1 MVRVTIEDKVFEY
14 DDKDATKL
22 ALVKTTDTLVQ
33 IAQEMVERDISIIE
47 TKRTRDRLQEIE
59 EETKIHYAT
68 NDELG
73 LRYIFV
79 ECLDG
84 EDYDDV
90 YRKIGDFY
98 RAALLKKEMD
108 EDPEPSIIEKLSELS
123 LDYITEKMM
132 TSALCGVDDKTVL
145 IDDLRPLEL
154 NDELAERVDE
164 AIPLESLD
172 RVDEDIKQNF
182 FGDKYKDRK
191 KYLTFYKERE
201 KQTEYD
207 RFVRVLD
214 NFVSDKMTSLTKK
227 LVTELDGC
235 WSFQAIVKD
244 KKFPKWKWF
253 RPNVSI
259 EAKRI
264 FDLWCGEFLE
274 HRDMPISYMWS
285 FLKSRLIINGWT
297 NRGLGRKEWDWHEET
312 TRVINNEGYNRDTF
326 DKEYP
331 CPRFEYSKDW
341 LNAERVEINYLQAIE
356 EMLMKKWN
364 EQSEKTAP
372 IIDLNKWSE
381 LCNLL
386 HKLQNG
392 KKIIVRNHFAQIMGS
407 VRGEFSIPREVK
419 SIYCEPPFD
428 DINSSIT
435 IHYKNYKEEVVN
447 VVNFSKYEYND
458 KKNIVTVWL
467 TENIYDEEYKA
478 FDVLFVSEDEQPIDD
493 ADKVEKF
500 KEVID
505 NEIEEINKTS
515 IEKR

>member
-1 MVRVTIEDKVFEY
+1 MVK
-14 DDKDATKL
+14 
-22 ALVKTTDTLVQ
+22 
-33 IAQEMVERDISIIE
+33 RDISIIE
-47 TKRTRDRLQEIE
+47 TKRVRDRLQEIE
-59 EETKIHYAT
+59 KETKLHSAT
-68 NDELG
+68 YDDLG
-73 LRYIFV
+73 LKYVFV

-90 YRKIGDFY
+90 YRQIGDFY
-98 RAALLKKEMD
+98 RAALLRKEMD

-123 LDYITEKMM
+123 LDYIAEKSL

-154 NDELAERVDE
+154 NDELAERTDE

-182 FGDKYKDRK
+182 FGDKNGRRHWD
-191 KYLTFYKERE
+191 FYEERE

-214 NFVSDKMTSLTKK
+214 NFVSDKMTSLTKR
-227 LVTELDGC
+227 LVTEPNG

-244 KKFPKWKWF
+244 RKFPKWKWF
-253 RPNVSI
+253 RPDVHVES
-259 EAKRI
+259 KRI

-297 NRGLGRKEWDWHEET
+297 NRGLGRKEWDWSEET
-312 TRVINNEGYNRDTF
+312 TKVINNEGHNRDTF

-331 CPRFEYSKDW
+331 APRFEYSKDW

-356 EMLMKKWN
+356 EMLMNKWN
-364 EQSEKTAP
+364 KQSEKTAP
-372 IIDLNKWSE
+372 IIDLSKWSE

-386 HKLQNG
+386 HKLQKG
-392 KKIIVRNHFAQIMGS
+392 KKIIVRNYIDPKVFIVKGA
-407 VRGEFSIPREVK
+407 FSISREVK
-419 SIYCEPPFD
+419 SIYCCPPFD
-428 DINSSIT
+428 DIDSSIT
-435 IHYKNYKEEVVN
+435 IHYKNDKEDVVN
-447 VVNFSKYEYND
+447 VVNFSKYEHD
-458 KKNIVTVWL
+458 EKKNIVTVWL
-467 TENIYDEEYKA
+467 TENILDEEYKA
-478 FDVLFVSEDEQPIDD
+478 FDVLFISEDEQLIDEV
-493 ADKVEKF
+493 DKVEKF
-500 KEVID
+500 KEAID
-505 NEIEEINKTS
+505 SEIEEINSS

>member
-14 DDKDATKL
+14 DDKDANTL
-22 ALVKTTDTLVQ
+22 ALVKTSDTLVE
-33 IAQEMVERDISIIE
+33 IAEEMVKRDISIIE

-59 EETKIHYAT
+59 KETKLHYAT

-73 LRYIFV
+73 LKYVFV

-90 YRKIGDFY
+90 YRQIGDFY
-98 RAALLKKEMD
+98 RAALLRKEME
-108 EDPEPSIIEKLSELS
+108 EDPEPSIIEKLSEVS

-132 TSALCGVDDKTVL
+132 TSALCGVDDNTVL

-154 NDELAERVDE
+154 NDELAERIDE

-182 FGDKYKDRK
+182 FGDKNGRRHWD
-191 KYLTFYKERE
+191 FYEERE

-207 RFVRVLD
+207 RFVKVLD

-227 LVTELDGC
+227 LVTELDG
-235 WSFQAIVKD
+235 WGFRAIVKD

-297 NRGLGRKEWDWHEET
+297 NRGLGRKEWDWFGEST
-312 TRVINNEGYNRDTF
+312 KAINSKDFDRATF

-356 EMLMKKWN
+356 EMLMNKWN
-364 EQSEKTAP
+364 KQSEKSAP
-372 IIDLNKWSE
+372 IIDLNKWIE

-392 KKIIVRNHFAQIMGS
+392 KKIIVRNHFTQNVSA
-407 VRGEFSIPREVK
+407 VRGAFSISYEVK
-419 SIYCEPPFD
+419 SIYCCPPFD

-435 IHYKNYKEEVVN
+435 IHYKNDKEDVVN
-447 VVNFSKYEYND
+447 VVNFSKYEYDD

-467 TENIYDEEYKA
+467 TENINDEEYKA
-478 FDVLFVSEDEQPIDD
+478 FDVLFVSKDEQPIDD
-493 ADKVEKF
+493 VDKVEKF
-500 KEVID
+500 KEAID
-505 NEIEEINKTS
+505 NEIEEINSST
-515 IEKR
+515 EKI

>member
-14 DDKDATKL
+14 DRNDKNTL
-22 ALVKTTDTLVQ
+22 ALVE
-33 IAQEMVERDISIIE
+33 IAEEMVERDISIIE
-47 TKRTRDRLQEIE
+47 TKRVRDRLQEIE
-59 EETKIHYAT
+59 EETKLHYAT

-73 LRYIFV
+73 LKYVFV

-90 YRKIGDFY
+90 YRQIGDFY

-132 TSALCGVDDKTVL
+132 TSALCGVDDETVL
-145 IDDLRPLEL
+145 IDDLRPLEW
-154 NDELAERVDE
+154 NDELAEDVDE

-182 FGDKYKDRK
+182 FGDKDTKRCLK
-191 KYLTFYKERE
+191 FYEERE
-201 KQTEYD
+201 KQNEYD

-227 LVTELDGC
+227 LVTEIDS
-235 WSFQAIVKD
+235 WSFRAIVKD
-244 KKFPKWKWF
+244 RKFPKWKWF
-253 RPNVSI
+253 RPNVRI
-259 EAKRI
+259 ESKRI

-297 NRGLGRKEWDWHEET
+297 NRGYGRKQWDWYEEST
-312 TRVINNEGYNRDTF
+312 KVLNSPDFDRETF

-331 CPRFEYSKDW
+331 FPRFEYSKDW

-356 EMLMKKWN
+356 EMLMNKWN
-364 EQSEKTAP
+364 KQSEKTVP
-372 IIDLNKWSE
+372 IIDLNKWIE

-392 KKIIVRNHFAQIMGS
+392 KKIIVRNYFDPKVFIVKGA
-407 VRGEFSIPREVK
+407 FSSLCEVK
-419 SIYCEPPFD
+419 SIYCCPPFD
-428 DINSSIT
+428 DIDSSIT
-435 IHYKNYKEEVVN
+435 IHYKNDKEDVVN
-447 VVNFSKYEYND
+447 VVNFSKYDYDE

-467 TENIYDEEYKA
+467 TENILDEEYKA
-478 FDVLFVSEDEQPIDD
+478 FDVLFISEDEQPIDD
-493 ADKVEKF
+493 VDKVEKF
-500 KEVID
+500 KEAID
-505 NEIEEINKTS
+505 NQIEEINKSS

>member
-1 MVRVTIEDKVFEY
+1 MVK
-14 DDKDATKL
+14 
-22 ALVKTTDTLVQ
+22 
-33 IAQEMVERDISIIE
+33 RDISIIE
-47 TKRTRDRLQEIE
+47 TKRARDREREIE
-59 EETKIHYAT
+59 KETKLHSAT
-68 NDELG
+68 YDDLG
-73 LRYIFV
+73 LKYVFV

-90 YRKIGDFY
+90 YRQIGDFY
-98 RAALLKKEMD
+98 RAALLSKEM
-108 EDPEPSIIEKLSELS
+108 EEEPEPSIIEKLSELS
-123 LDYITEKMM
+123 LDYITEKSL
-132 TSALCGVDDKTVL
+132 TAALCGLDDKTVL

-154 NDELAERVDE
+154 NDEMAERIDE

-182 FGDKYKDRK
+182 FGDKNGRRHWD
-191 KYLTFYKERE
+191 FYEERE

-207 RFVRVLD
+207 RFVKVLD

-227 LVTELDGC
+227 LVTEHGG
-235 WSFQAIVKD
+235 WSFRAIVKD

-253 RPNVSI
+253 RPNVHVES
-259 EAKRI
+259 KRI

-297 NRGLGRKEWDWHEET
+297 NRGLGRKEWDWSEAST
-312 TRVINNEGYNRDTF
+312 KALNSPDFDRDTF
-326 DKEYP
+326 EKEYP
-331 CPRFEYSKDW
+331 IPRFEYSKDW

-356 EMLMKKWN
+356 EMLMTKWN
-364 EQSEKTAP
+364 KQSEKTAP

-386 HKLQNG
+386 HKLQKD
-392 KKIIVRNHFAQIMGS
+392 KKIIVRNYFDPKVFIVKGA
-407 VRGEFSIPREVK
+407 FSSLCEVK
-419 SIYCEPPFD
+419 SIYCCPPFD

-435 IHYKNYKEEVVN
+435 IHYKNDKEDVVN
-447 VVNFSKYEYND
+447 VVNFSKYEYDD
-458 KKNIVTVWL
+458 KKNIVSVWL
-467 TENIYDEEYKA
+467 TENILDEEYKA
-478 FDVLFVSEDEQPIDD
+478 FDVLFVSKDEQPIDD

-500 KEVID
+500 KEAID
-505 NEIEEINKTS
+505 NEIEEINSS

>member
-1 MVRVTIEDKVFEY
+1 MVKVMIEEKVFEY
-14 DDKDATKL
+14 DRYGKNTL
-22 ALVKTTDTLVQ
+22 TLVE
-33 IAQEMVERDISIIE
+33 IADEMVKRDISIIE
-47 TKRTRDRLQEIE
+47 TKRARDRELEIE
-59 EETKIHYAT
+59 KETKIHYAT
-68 NDELG
+68 YDDLG
-73 LRYIFV
+73 LKYVFV

-90 YRKIGDFY
+90 YRQIGDFY

-108 EDPEPSIIEKLSELS
+108 EDPEPSIIENLSELS

-132 TSALCGVDDKTVL
+132 TSALCGLDDKTVL

-182 FGDKYKDRK
+182 FGDKDKDRK
-191 KYLTFYKERE
+191 NYLKFYKEHE

-214 NFVSDKMTSLTKK
+214 NFVGDKMTSLTKK
-227 LVTELDGC
+227 LVTEHGG

-244 KKFPKWKWF
+244 RKFPKWKWF
-253 RPNVSI
+253 RPDVHV

-274 HRDMPISYMWS
+274 HRDMPISFMWS

-297 NRGLGRKEWDWHEET
+297 NRGLGRNEWDWYDEIEKVT
-312 TRVINNEGYNRDTF
+312 NIQDFDRDTF
-326 DKEYP
+326 DKEHP
-331 CPRFEYSKDW
+331 FPRFEYSKDW

-364 EQSEKTAP
+364 KQSEKTAP
-372 IIDLNKWSE
+372 IIDLNKWIE

-386 HKLQNG
+386 HELQNG
-392 KKIIVRNHFAQIMGS
+392 KKIVVRNHFAQCVGAE
-407 VRGEFSIPREVK
+407 RGAFSISWEVK
-419 SIYCEPPFD
+419 SINCCPPFD

-435 IHYKNYKEEVVN
+435 IHYKNDKEEVVN
-447 VVNFSKYEYND
+447 VVNFSRYEYDD

-467 TENIYDEEYKA
+467 TENICDEEYKA
-478 FDVLFVSEDEQPIDD
+478 FDVLFFSKDEQPIDE

-500 KEVID
+500 KEAID
-505 NEIEEINKTS
+505 NQIEEINRTS
-515 IEKR
+515 IEKI

>member
-1 MVRVTIEDKVFEY
+1 MYNSCMVKVTIEEKVFEY
-14 DDKDATKL
+14 DRYGKNTL
-22 ALVKTTDTLVQ
+22 TLVE
-33 IAQEMVERDISIIE
+33 IADEMVKRDISIIE
-47 TKRTRDRLQEIE
+47 TKRARDREREIE
-59 EETKIHYAT
+59 KETKLHYAT
-68 NDELG
+68 NDDLG
-73 LRYIFV
+73 LKNVFV

-90 YRKIGDFY
+90 YRQIGDFY

-108 EDPEPSIIEKLSELS
+108 EDPEPSIIENLSELS

-132 TSALCGVDDKTVL
+132 TSALCGLDDKTVL

-182 FGDKYKDRK
+182 FGDKDRK
-191 KYLTFYKERE
+191 NYLKFYKEHE

-214 NFVSDKMTSLTKK
+214 NFVGDKMTSLTKK
-227 LVTELDGC
+227 LVTEIDA

-244 KKFPKWKWF
+244 RKFPKWKWF
-253 RPNVSI
+253 RPNVHVES
-259 EAKRI
+259 KRI

-297 NRGLGRKEWDWHEET
+297 NRGLGRKEWDWHEESIKA
-312 TRVINNEGYNRDTF
+312 INSPDFDRDTF

-356 EMLMKKWN
+356 EMLMNKWN
-364 EQSEKTAP
+364 KQSEKTAP
-372 IIDLNKWSE
+372 IIDLNKWIE

-386 HKLQNG
+386 HELQNG
-392 KKIIVRNHFAQIMGS
+392 KKIVVRNHFAQNVGAE
-407 VRGEFSIPREVK
+407 RGAFSISWEVK
-419 SIYCEPPFD
+419 SIYCSPPFD

-435 IHYKNYKEEVVN
+435 IHYKSDKEEVVN
-447 VVNFSKYEYND
+447 VVNFSKYEYDD

-467 TENIYDEEYKA
+467 TENILDEEYKA
-478 FDVLFVSEDEQPIDD
+478 FDVLFFSKDEQPIDD
-493 ADKVEKF
+493 VDKVEKF

-505 NEIEEINKTS
+505 NQIEEINRTS
-515 IEKR
+515 IENR

>member
-1 MVRVTIEDKVFEY
+1 MYNSCMVRVTIEDKIFEY
-14 DDKDATKL
+14 DRYGKNTL
-22 ALVKTTDTLVQ
+22 TLVE
-33 IAQEMVERDISIIE
+33 IAEEMVKRDISIIE
-47 TKRTRDRLQEIE
+47 TKRVRDRLQEIE
-59 EETKIHYAT
+59 KETKLHSAT
-68 NDELG
+68 YDDLG
-73 LRYIFV
+73 LKYVFV

-90 YRKIGDFY
+90 YRQIGDFY
-98 RAALLKKEMD
+98 RAALLRKEME
-108 EDPEPSIIEKLSELS
+108 EDPEPSIIEKLSEVS

-132 TSALCGVDDKTVL
+132 TSALCGVDDNTVL

-154 NDELAERVDE
+154 NDELAERIDE

-182 FGDKYKDRK
+182 FGDKNGRRHWD
-191 KYLTFYKERE
+191 FYEERE

-227 LVTELDGC
+227 LVTELEG
-235 WSFQAIVKD
+235 WSFRAIVKD
-244 KKFPKWKWF
+244 RKFPKWKWF
-253 RPNVSI
+253 RPNVRI

-312 TRVINNEGYNRDTF
+312 TKAINSKGYDRDTF

-356 EMLMKKWN
+356 EMLMNKWN
-364 EQSEKTAP
+364 KQSEKTAP
-372 IIDLNKWSE
+372 IIDLNKWIE

-386 HKLQNG
+386 HELQND
-392 KKIIVRNHFAQIMGS
+392 KKIIVRNHFAQNVFA
-407 VRGEFSIPREVK
+407 VRGAFSISYEVK
-419 SIYCEPPFD
+419 SIYCRPPYD

-435 IHYKNYKEEVVN
+435 IHYKNDKEEVVN
-447 VVNFSKYEYND
+447 VVDFSKYEYDD

-467 TENIYDEEYKA
+467 TENINDEEYKA
-478 FDVLFVSEDEQPIDD
+478 FDVLFVSKDEQPIDD
-493 ADKVEKF
+493 VDKVEKF
-500 KEVID
+500 KEAID
-505 NEIEEINKTS
+505 NEIEEINSST
-515 IEKR
+515 EKI

>member
-14 DDKDATKL
+14 DDRDANKL
-22 ALVKTTDTLVQ
+22 ALVKTSDTLVQ
-33 IAQEMVERDISIIE
+33 IAEEMVKRDISIIE
-47 TKRTRDRLQEIE
+47 TKRARDGVHESE
-59 EETKIHYAT
+59 EETKIHRMT
-68 NDELG
+68 HEELG
-73 LRYIFV
+73 LKYVFV

-90 YRKIGDFY
+90 ERQIGDFY

-132 TSALCGVDDKTVL
+132 TSALCGVDDNTVL

-182 FGDKYKDRK
+182 FGDKNGRRHWD
-191 KYLTFYKERE
+191 FYEERE

-227 LVTELDGC
+227 LVTEIDS
-235 WSFQAIVKD
+235 WSFRAIVKD

-253 RPNVSI
+253 RPNVHV

-312 TRVINNEGYNRDTF
+312 EKVINNEGYNRDTF

-331 CPRFEYSKDW
+331 IPRFEYSKDW

-356 EMLMKKWN
+356 EMLMTKWN
-364 EQSEKTAP
+364 KQSEKTAP

-386 HKLQNG
+386 HKLQDG
-392 KKIIVRNHFAQIMGS
+392 KKIIVRNYFDPKVFIVKGA
-407 VRGEFSIPREVK
+407 FSISREVK
-419 SIYCEPPFD
+419 SIYCCPPFD

-435 IHYKNYKEEVVN
+435 IHYKNDKEDVVN
-447 VVNFSKYEYND
+447 VVNFSKYEYD
-458 KKNIVTVWL
+458 EKKNIVTVWL
-467 TENIYDEEYKA
+467 TENILDEEYKA
-478 FDVLFVSEDEQPIDD
+478 FDVLFVSKDEQPIDD
-493 ADKVEKF
+493 EDKVEKF
-500 KEVID
+500 KEAID
-505 NEIEEINKTS
+505 NEIEEINSS

>member
-1 MVRVTIEDKVFEY
+1 MVRVTIEEKVFEY
-14 DDKDATKL
+14 DDKDANTL
-22 ALVKTTDTLVQ
+22 ALVKTSDTLGE
-33 IAQEMVERDISIIE
+33 IAEEMVKRDISIIE
-47 TKRTRDRLQEIE
+47 TKRVRDRLQEIE
-59 EETKIHYAT
+59 KETKLHSAT
-68 NDELG
+68 YDDLG
-73 LRYIFV
+73 LKYVFV

-90 YRKIGDFY
+90 CRKIRDFY
-98 RAALLKKEMD
+98 RAALLRNEME

-132 TSALCGVDDKTVL
+132 TSALCGVDDNTVL

-164 AIPLESLD
+164 SIPLESLD

-182 FGDKYKDRK
+182 FGDKDGRRHWDIYEE
-191 KYLTFYKERE
+191 TE

-207 RFVRVLD
+207 RFVKVLD
-214 NFVSDKMTSLTKK
+214 NFVSEKMTSLTKK
-227 LVTELDGC
+227 LVTELDV
-235 WSFQAIVKD
+235 WSFRAIVKD

-253 RPNVSI
+253 RPNVRVES
-259 EAKRI
+259 KRI

-331 CPRFEYSKDW
+331 VPRFEYSKDW

-364 EQSEKTAP
+364 KQSEKTAP

-386 HKLQNG
+386 HKLQKG
-392 KKIIVRNHFAQIMGS
+392 KKIIVRNHFAQNLGA
-407 VRGEFSIPREVK
+407 VRGAFSIPREVK

-435 IHYKNYKEEVVN
+435 IHHNNDTEDVVN
-447 VVNFSKYEYND
+447 VVDFSKYEYDD
-458 KKNIVTVWL
+458 KRNIVTVWL
-467 TENIYDEEYKA
+467 TENIFDEEYKA
-478 FDVLFVSEDEQPIDD
+478 FDVLFFSKDEQPIDD
-493 ADKVEKF
+493 EEKVEKF
-500 KEVID
+500 KEAID
-505 NEIEEINKTS
+505 NEIQEISSST
-515 IEKR
+515 EKI

>member
-1 MVRVTIEDKVFEY
+1 
-14 DDKDATKL
+14 
-22 ALVKTTDTLVQ
+22 
-33 IAQEMVERDISIIE
+33 MVERDISIIE
-47 TKRTRDRLQEIE
+47 TKRARDGVHETE
-59 EETKIHYAT
+59 EETKIHRVT
-68 NDELG
+68 HDELG
-73 LRYIFV
+73 LKYVFV

-90 YRKIGDFY
+90 CRQIGDFY
-98 RAALLKKEMD
+98 RAALLRKEMD
-108 EDPEPSIIEKLSELS
+108 EDPEPSMIEKLSELS

-132 TSALCGVDDKTVL
+132 TSALCGLDDKTVL

-182 FGDKYKDRK
+182 FGDKDGRRHWDIYEE
-191 KYLTFYKERE
+191 TE

-207 RFVRVLD
+207 RFVKVLD
-214 NFVSDKMTSLTKK
+214 NFVSEKMTSLTQK
-227 LVTELDGC
+227 LVTEIDA
-235 WSFQAIVKD
+235 WSFRTIVKD

-253 RPNVSI
+253 RPDVRI

-326 DKEYP
+326 DEKYP
-331 CPRFEYSKDW
+331 VPRFEYSKDW

-356 EMLMKKWN
+356 EMLMTKWN
-364 EQSEKTAP
+364 KQSEKTAP

-386 HKLQNG
+386 HKLQDG
-392 KKIIVRNHFAQIMGS
+392 KKIIVRKHIDPKVFI
-407 VRGEFSIPREVK
+407 VRGIFSSLCDVK

-428 DINSSIT
+428 NINSSIT
-435 IHYKNYKEEVVN
+435 IHYKNDKEDVVN
-447 VVNFSKYEYND
+447 VVNFSKYEYDD

-467 TENIYDEEYKA
+467 TENILDEEYKA
-478 FDVLFVSEDEQPIDD
+478 FDVLFFSKDEQPIDD
-493 ADKVEKF
+493 EDKVEKF

-505 NEIEEINKTS
+505 NKIEEINKTS

>member
-1 MVRVTIEDKVFEY
+1 MVK
-14 DDKDATKL
+14 
-22 ALVKTTDTLVQ
+22 
-33 IAQEMVERDISIIE
+33 RDISIIE
-47 TKRTRDRLQEIE
+47 TKRVRDRLQEIE
-59 EETKIHYAT
+59 EETKLHYAT

-73 LRYIFV
+73 LKYVFV

-90 YRKIGDFY
+90 YRQIGDFY
-98 RAALLKKEMD
+98 RAALLRKEME

-123 LDYITEKMM
+123 IDYITEKMM

-182 FGDKYKDRK
+182 FGDKNGRRHWD
-191 KYLTFYKERE
+191 FYEERE

-207 RFVRVLD
+207 RFVKVLD

-227 LVTELDGC
+227 LVTEIDS
-235 WSFQAIVKD
+235 WSFRAIVKD

-253 RPNVSI
+253 RPDVHVES
-259 EAKRI
+259 KRI

-297 NRGLGRKEWDWHEET
+297 NRGLGRKEWDWDEET
-312 TRVINNEGYNRDTF
+312 TKAINDKGYDRDTF

-331 CPRFEYSKDW
+331 IPRFEYSKDW
-341 LNAERVEINYLQAIE
+341 LRAERVEINYLQAIE
-356 EMLMKKWN
+356 EMLMNKWN
-364 EQSEKTAP
+364 KQSEKTAP

-386 HKLQNG
+386 HKLQKD
-392 KKIIVRNHFAQIMGS
+392 KKIIVRNYFDPKVFIVKGA
-407 VRGEFSIPREVK
+407 FSSLCDVK

-435 IHYKNYKEEVVN
+435 IHYKNDKEDVVN
-447 VVNFSKYEYND
+447 VVNFSKYEYD
-458 KKNIVTVWL
+458 EKKNIVSVWL
-467 TENIYDEEYKA
+467 TENINDEEYKA
-478 FDVLFVSEDEQPIDD
+478 FDVLFVSKDEQPIDD

-505 NEIEEINKTS
+505 NEIEEINSS

>member
-1 MVRVTIEDKVFEY
+1 M
-14 DDKDATKL
+14 
-22 ALVKTTDTLVQ
+22 
-33 IAQEMVERDISIIE
+33 
-47 TKRTRDRLQEIE
+47 
-59 EETKIHYAT
+59 
-68 NDELG
+68 
-73 LRYIFV
+73 
-79 ECLDG
+79 
-84 EDYDDV
+84 
-90 YRKIGDFY
+90 
-98 RAALLKKEMD
+98 
-108 EDPEPSIIEKLSELS
+108 
-123 LDYITEKMM
+123 
-132 TSALCGVDDKTVL
+132 
-145 IDDLRPLEL
+145 
-154 NDELAERVDE
+154 
-164 AIPLESLD
+164 
-172 RVDEDIKQNF
+172 
-182 FGDKYKDRK
+182 
-191 KYLTFYKERE
+191 TFYKEHE

-235 WSFQAIVKD
+235 LSFQAIVKD

-297 NRGLGRKEWDWHEET
+297 NRGLGRKEWDWDEET
-312 TRVINNEGYNRDTF
+312 TKAINDKGYDRDTF

-331 CPRFEYSKDW
+331 IPRFEYSKDW
-341 LNAERVEINYLQAIE
+341 LRAERVEINYLQAIE

-364 EQSEKTAP
+364 KQSEKTAP

-386 HKLQNG
+386 HKLQKG
-392 KKIIVRNHFAQIMGS
+392 KKIIVRNHFAQNLGT
-407 VRGEFSIPREVK
+407 VRGAFSIPREVK

-435 IHYKNYKEEVVN
+435 IHHNNDTEDVVN
-447 VVNFSKYEYND
+447 VVDFSKYEYDD
-458 KKNIVTVWL
+458 KRNIVTVWL
-467 TENIYDEEYKA
+467 TENIFDEEYKA
-478 FDVLFVSEDEQPIDD
+478 FDVLFFSKDEQPIDD
-493 ADKVEKF
+493 EDKVEKF
-500 KEVID
+500 KEAID
-505 NEIEEINKTS
+505 NEIQEINKTS

>member
-1 MVRVTIEDKVFEY
+1 MVK
-14 DDKDATKL
+14 
-22 ALVKTTDTLVQ
+22 
-33 IAQEMVERDISIIE
+33 RDISIIE
-47 TKRTRDRLQEIE
+47 TKRVRDRLQEIE
-59 EETKIHYAT
+59 EETKLHYAT

-73 LRYIFV
+73 LKYVFV

-98 RAALLKKEMD
+98 RAALLRKEME
-108 EDPEPSIIEKLSELS
+108 EDPEPSIIEKISELS

-132 TSALCGVDDKTVL
+132 TSALCGADDNTVL

-154 NDELAERVDE
+154 NDELAERTDE

-182 FGDKYKDRK
+182 FGYKDVRRHCE
-191 KYLTFYKERE
+191 FYEERE

-207 RFVRVLD
+207 RFVKVLD

-227 LVTELDGC
+227 LVTEPNG
-235 WSFQAIVKD
+235 WSFQTIVKD

-253 RPNVSI
+253 RPDVHVES
-259 EAKRI
+259 KRI

-274 HRDMPISYMWS
+274 HRDIPISYMWS

-297 NRGLGRKEWDWHEET
+297 NRGLGRKEWDWSEEST
-312 TRVINNEGYNRDTF
+312 KALNSPDFDRDTF
-326 DKEYP
+326 EKEYP
-331 CPRFEYSKDW
+331 IPRFEYSKDW
-341 LNAERVEINYLQAIE
+341 LRAERVEINYLQAIE
-356 EMLMKKWN
+356 EMLMNKWN
-364 EQSEKTAP
+364 KQSEKTAP

-392 KKIIVRNHFAQIMGS
+392 KKIIVRNYFDPKVFIVKGA
-407 VRGEFSIPREVK
+407 FSSLCEVK
-419 SIYCEPPFD
+419 SIYCCPPFD

-435 IHYKNYKEEVVN
+435 IHYKNDKEDVVN
-447 VVNFSKYEYND
+447 VVNFSKYEYD
-458 KKNIVTVWL
+458 EKKNIVSVWL
-467 TENIYDEEYKA
+467 TENILDEEYKA
-478 FDVLFVSEDEQPIDD
+478 FDVLFVSKDEQPIDD

-500 KEVID
+500 KEAID
-505 NEIEEINKTS
+505 NEIEEINSS
-515 IEKR
+515 IEKI

>member
-14 DDKDATKL
+14 DDKDANKS
-22 ALVKTTDTLVQ
+22 ALVKTSDTLVQ
-33 IAQEMVERDISIIE
+33 IAEEMVKRDISIIE
-47 TKRTRDRLQEIE
+47 TKRVRDRLQEIE

-73 LRYIFV
+73 LKYIFV

-90 YRKIGDFY
+90 YRQIGDFY

-108 EDPEPSIIEKLSELS
+108 EDPEPSLIENLSELS

-132 TSALCGVDDKTVL
+132 TSALCGVDDNTVL

-182 FGDKYKDRK
+182 FGDKNGRRHWD
-191 KYLTFYKERE
+191 FYEERE

-214 NFVSDKMTSLTKK
+214 NFVSDKMTSLTKR
-227 LVTELDGC
+227 LVTEPNG

-253 RPNVSI
+253 RPDVHVES
-259 EAKRI
+259 KRI

-312 TRVINNEGYNRDTF
+312 TKAINTKGYDRDTF

-331 CPRFEYSKDW
+331 IPRFEYSKDW
-341 LNAERVEINYLQAIE
+341 LRAERVEINYLQAIE
-356 EMLMKKWN
+356 EMLMNKWN
-364 EQSEKTAP
+364 KQSEKSAP
-372 IIDLNKWSE
+372 IIDLSKWSE

-392 KKIIVRNHFAQIMGS
+392 KKIIVRNHFAQNVS
-407 VRGEFSIPREVK
+407 AVRGAFSISYEVK
-419 SIYCEPPFD
+419 SIYCCPPFD

-435 IHYKNYKEEVVN
+435 IHYKNDKEDVVN
-447 VVNFSKYEYND
+447 VVNFSKYEYDD

-467 TENIYDEEYKA
+467 TENINDEEYKA
-478 FDVLFVSEDEQPIDD
+478 FDVLFVSKDEQPIDD
-493 ADKVEKF
+493 VDKVEKF
-500 KEVID
+500 KEAID
-505 NEIEEINKTS
+505 NEIEEINSST
-515 IEKR
+515 EKI

>member
-1 MVRVTIEDKVFEY
+1 MVRVTIEEKVFEY
-14 DDKDATKL
+14 DDKDANTL
-22 ALVKTTDTLVQ
+22 ALVKTSDTLVQ
-33 IAQEMVERDISIIE
+33 IAEEMVKRDISIIE
-47 TKRTRDRLQEIE
+47 TKRTRDREQEIE
-59 EETKIHYAT
+59 KETKLHSAT
-68 NDELG
+68 YDDLG
-73 LRYIFV
+73 LKYIFV

-90 YRKIGDFY
+90 CRQIRDFY
-98 RAALLKKEMD
+98 RAALLKKEME

-132 TSALCGVDDKTVL
+132 TSALCGLDDKTVL

-154 NDELAERVDE
+154 NDELAERADE

-172 RVDEDIKQNF
+172 RVDDDIKQNF
-182 FGDKYKDRK
+182 FGDKNGRRHWD
-191 KYLTFYKERE
+191 FYEERE

-227 LVTELDGC
+227 PVTEHGG

-253 RPNVSI
+253 RPDVHVES
-259 EAKRI
+259 KRI

-297 NRGLGRKEWDWHEET
+297 NRGLGRKEWDWSEET
-312 TRVINNEGYNRDTF
+312 TKVINNEGYNRDTF

-356 EMLMKKWN
+356 EMLMNKWN
-364 EQSEKTAP
+364 KQSEKTAP

-392 KKIIVRNHFAQIMGS
+392 KKIIVRNYFDPKVFIVKGA
-407 VRGEFSIPREVK
+407 FSSLCEVK
-419 SIYCEPPFD
+419 SIYCCPPFD
-428 DINSSIT
+428 DIDSSIT
-435 IHYKNYKEEVVN
+435 IHYKNDKEDVVN
-447 VVNFSKYEYND
+447 VVNFSKYDYDE

-467 TENIYDEEYKA
+467 TENILDEEYKA
-478 FDVLFVSEDEQPIDD
+478 FDVLFISEDEQPIDE

-500 KEVID
+500 KEAID
-505 NEIEEINKTS
+505 NEIEEINSS

>member
-1 MVRVTIEDKVFEY
+1 MVKVTIEEKVFEY
-14 DDKDATKL
+14 DRNDKN
-22 ALVKTTDTLVQ
+22 TLVLVE
-33 IAQEMVERDISIIE
+33 IAEEMVKRDISIIE
-47 TKRTRDRLQEIE
+47 TKRVRDRELEIE
-59 EETKIHYAT
+59 KETKLHSAT
-68 NDELG
+68 YDELG
-73 LRYIFV
+73 LKSIFV

-90 YRKIGDFY
+90 YRQIRDFY
-98 RAALLKKEMD
+98 RAALLRKEMD
-108 EDPEPSIIEKLSELS
+108 EDPEPSMIENLSELS

-132 TSALCGVDDKTVL
+132 TAALCGLDDKTVL

-154 NDELAERVDE
+154 NDEMAERIDE

-182 FGDKYKDRK
+182 FGDKNGRRHWD
-191 KYLTFYKERE
+191 FYEERE

-207 RFVRVLD
+207 RFVSVLKS
-214 NFVSDKMTSLTKK
+214 FVSNKMTNAYKK
-227 LVTELDGC
+227 SSKDIH
-235 WSFQAIVKD
+235 WSFKCH
-244 KKFPKWKWF
+244 KPNLPKWQWC

-274 HRDMPISYMWS
+274 YRTMPISYMWS

-297 NRGLGRKEWDWHEET
+297 NRGLGRKKWDWHEET
-312 TRVINNEGYNRDTF
+312 EKAINSKGYDRDTF

-331 CPRFEYSKDW
+331 IPRFEYSKDW

-364 EQSEKTAP
+364 KQSEKTAP
-372 IIDLNKWSE
+372 IIDLNKWIE

-386 HKLQNG
+386 HELQNG
-392 KKIIVRNHFAQIMGS
+392 KKIVVRNHFAQNVGAE
-407 VRGEFSIPREVK
+407 RGAFSISWEVK
-419 SIYCEPPFD
+419 SIYCSPPFD

-435 IHYKNYKEEVVN
+435 IHYKNDKEEVVN
-447 VVNFSKYEYND
+447 VVNFSRYEYDD
-458 KKNIVTVWL
+458 KRNIVTVWL
-467 TENIYDEEYKA
+467 TENINDEEYKA
-478 FDVLFVSEDEQPIDD
+478 FDVLFISEDEQPIDE

-505 NEIEEINKTS
+505 NQIEEINRTS
-515 IEKR
+515 IENR

>member
-14 DDKDATKL
+14 DDKDANKL
-22 ALVKTTDTLVQ
+22 ALVKTSDTLVQ
-33 IAQEMVERDISIIE
+33 IAEEMVKRDISIIE
-47 TKRTRDRLQEIE
+47 TKRARDREQEIE
-59 EETKIHYAT
+59 KETKIHSLTY
-68 NDELG
+68 DELG
-73 LRYIFV
+73 LKYVFV

-90 YRKIGDFY
+90 YRQIGDFY
-98 RAALLKKEMD
+98 RAALLRKEME
-108 EDPEPSIIEKLSELS
+108 EDPEPSIIEKLSEVS

-132 TSALCGVDDKTVL
+132 TSALCGVDDNTVL

-154 NDELAERVDE
+154 NDELAERIDE

-182 FGDKYKDRK
+182 FGDKNGRRHWD
-191 KYLTFYKERE
+191 FYEERE

-207 RFVRVLD
+207 RFVKVLD

-227 LVTELDGC
+227 LVTEIDS
-235 WSFQAIVKD
+235 WSFRAIVKD

-253 RPNVSI
+253 RPDVHVES
-259 EAKRI
+259 KRI

-297 NRGLGRKEWDWHEET
+297 NRGLGRKEWDWDEET
-312 TRVINNEGYNRDTF
+312 TKAINTKGYDRDTF

-331 CPRFEYSKDW
+331 IPRFEYSKDW
-341 LNAERVEINYLQAIE
+341 LRAERVEINYLQAIE
-356 EMLMKKWN
+356 EMLMNKWN
-364 EQSEKTAP
+364 KQSEKSAP
-372 IIDLNKWSE
+372 IIDLSKWSE

-392 KKIIVRNHFAQIMGS
+392 KKIIVRNHFAQNVS
-407 VRGEFSIPREVK
+407 AVRGAFSISYEVK
-419 SIYCEPPFD
+419 SIYCCPPFD

-435 IHYKNYKEEVVN
+435 IHYKNDKEEVIN
-447 VVNFSKYEYND
+447 VVDFSKYEYDD

-467 TENIYDEEYKA
+467 TENINDEEYKA
-478 FDVLFVSEDEQPIDD
+478 FDVLFVSKDEQPIDD
-493 ADKVEKF
+493 VDKVEKF
-500 KEVID
+500 KEAID
-505 NEIEEINKTS
+505 NEIEEINSST
-515 IEKR
+515 EKI

>member
-14 DDKDATKL
+14 DDKDANKL
-22 ALVKTTDTLVQ
+22 ALVKTSDTLVE
-33 IAQEMVERDISIIE
+33 IAEEMVKRDISIIE
-47 TKRTRDRLQEIE
+47 TKRVRDRLQEIE
-59 EETKIHYAT
+59 KETKLHSAT
-68 NDELG
+68 YDDLG
-73 LRYIFV
+73 LKYVFV

-90 YRKIGDFY
+90 YRQIGDFY
-98 RAALLKKEMD
+98 RAALLRKEM
-108 EDPEPSIIEKLSELS
+108 EEGPESSIIEKLSELS

-132 TSALCGVDDKTVL
+132 TSALCGVDDNTVL

-154 NDELAERVDE
+154 NDELAERTDE

-182 FGDKYKDRK
+182 FGDKNGRRHWD
-191 KYLTFYKERE
+191 FYEESE

-207 RFVRVLD
+207 RFVKVLD
-214 NFVSDKMTSLTKK
+214 NFVSDKMTSLTKR
-227 LVTELDGC
+227 LVTEPNG

-253 RPNVSI
+253 RPNVHVES
-259 EAKRI
+259 KRI

-364 EQSEKTAP
+364 KQSEKTAP

-386 HKLQNG
+386 HKLQKG
-392 KKIIVRNHFAQIMGS
+392 KKIIVRNHFAQNLGA
-407 VRGEFSIPREVK
+407 VRGAFSIPREVK

-435 IHYKNYKEEVVN
+435 IHHNNDTEDVVN
-447 VVNFSKYEYND
+447 VVDFSKYEYDD
-458 KKNIVTVWL
+458 KRNIVTVWL
-467 TENIYDEEYKA
+467 TENIFDEEYKA
-478 FDVLFVSEDEQPIDD
+478 FDVLFFSKDEQPIDD
-493 ADKVEKF
+493 EDKVEKF
-500 KEVID
+500 KEAID
-505 NEIEEINKTS
+505 NEIQEISSST
-515 IEKR
+515 EKI

>member
-1 MVRVTIEDKVFEY
+1 MVK
-14 DDKDATKL
+14 
-22 ALVKTTDTLVQ
+22 
-33 IAQEMVERDISIIE
+33 RDISIIE
-47 TKRTRDRLQEIE
+47 TKRVRDRLQEIE
-59 EETKIHYAT
+59 KETKLHYAT

-73 LRYIFV
+73 LKYVFV

-90 YRKIGDFY
+90 YRQIGDFY
-98 RAALLKKEMD
+98 RAALLRKEME

-123 LDYITEKMM
+123 LDYIAEKSL

-145 IDDLRPLEL
+145 IDDLRPLEW
-154 NDELAERVDE
+154 NDEMAEDVDE

-182 FGDKYKDRK
+182 FDDKDGKIHSELYE
-191 KYLTFYKERE
+191 ERE

-207 RFVRVLD
+207 RFVKVLD
-214 NFVSDKMTSLTKK
+214 NFVSDKMTSLTKR
-227 LVTELDGC
+227 LVTEPKG

-253 RPNVSI
+253 RPDVHVES
-259 EAKRI
+259 KRI

-297 NRGLGRKEWDWHEET
+297 NRGYGRKQWDWYEEST
-312 TRVINNEGYNRDTF
+312 KALNSPDFDRETF

-331 CPRFEYSKDW
+331 FPRFEYSKDW

-364 EQSEKTAP
+364 KQSEKTAP
-372 IIDLNKWSE
+372 IIDLNEWSE

-386 HKLQNG
+386 HKLQKG
-392 KKIIVRNHFAQIMGS
+392 KKIIVRNYFDPKVFMVSRA
-407 VRGEFSIPREVK
+407 FSSLCDVE
-419 SIYCEPPFD
+419 SIYCCPPFD
-428 DINSSIT
+428 DIHSSIT
-435 IHYKNYKEEVVN
+435 IRYKNDKEDDVN
-447 VVNFSKYEYND
+447 VVNFSKYEYDD

-467 TENIYDEEYKA
+467 TENIRDEEYKA
-478 FDVLFVSEDEQPIDD
+478 FDVLFVSKDEQPIDD
-493 ADKVEKF
+493 VDKVEKF
-500 KEVID
+500 KEAID
-505 NEIEEINKTS
+505 NEIEEINSS
-515 IEKR
+515 IEKI

>member
-1 MVRVTIEDKVFEY
+1 MVRVTIDEKVFEY
-14 DDKDATKL
+14 DDKDKNTLSLRKSA
-22 ALVKTTDTLVQ
+22 DTLVD
-33 IAQEMVERDISIIE
+33 IAEEMVKRDISIIE
-47 TKRTRDRLQEIE
+47 TKRVRDREQEIE
-59 EETKIHYAT
+59 EETKIHSAT

-73 LRYIFV
+73 LKYIFV

-90 YRKIGDFY
+90 YRQIGDFY
-98 RAALLKKEMD
+98 RAALLRKQMKKE
-108 EDPEPSIIEKLSELS
+108 PEPSIIEKLSELS
-123 LDYITEKMM
+123 LDYIVEK
-132 TSALCGVDDKTVL
+132 TLDAALCGVDDKTVL

-154 NDELAERVDE
+154 NDEMAEAIDE

-182 FGDKYKDRK
+182 FGDKDGKIHWELYEE
-191 KYLTFYKERE
+191 TE

-207 RFVRVLD
+207 RFVKVLD
-214 NFVSDKMTSLTKK
+214 NFVSEKMTSLTQK
-227 LVTELDGC
+227 LVTELND
-235 WSFQAIVKD
+235 WSFQTIVKD
-244 KKFPKWKWF
+244 RKFPKWKWF
-253 RPNVSI
+253 RPDAHVES
-259 EAKRI
+259 KRI

-297 NRGLGRKEWDWHEET
+297 NRGYGRKQWDWSEET
-312 TRVINNEGYNRDTF
+312 TKVINSKGFDIDTF

-331 CPRFEYSKDW
+331 VPRFEYSKDW

-364 EQSEKTAP
+364 KQSEKTAP
-372 IIDLNKWSE
+372 IIDLSKWSE

-386 HKLQNG
+386 HELQNG
-392 KKIIVRNHFAQIMGS
+392 KKIIVRNYFYSKVFVVRESFSSLFA
-407 VRGEFSIPREVK
+407 VESIN
-419 SIYCEPPFD
+419 CCPPFD
-428 DINSSIT
+428 DIHSSIT
-435 IHYKNYKEEVVN
+435 IHYKNDKEDVVN
-447 VVNFSKYEYND
+447 VVNFSKYEYDD

-467 TENIYDEEYKA
+467 TENIHDEEYKA
-478 FDVLFVSEDEQPIDD
+478 FDVLFFSKDEQPIDD

>member
-1 MVRVTIEDKVFEY
+1 MVKVTIEEKVFEY
-14 DDKDATKL
+14 DRNDKN
-22 ALVKTTDTLVQ
+22 TLVLVE
-33 IAQEMVERDISIIE
+33 IADEMVKRDISIIE
-47 TKRTRDRLQEIE
+47 TKRVRDRLQEIE
-59 EETKIHYAT
+59 EETKLHYAT

-73 LRYIFV
+73 LKSIFV

-90 YRKIGDFY
+90 YRQIRDFY
-98 RAALLKKEMD
+98 RAALLRKEMD
-108 EDPEPSIIEKLSELS
+108 EDPEPSMIENLSELS
-123 LDYITEKMM
+123 LDYITEKSLS
-132 TSALCGVDDKTVL
+132 SALCGLDDKTVL

-154 NDELAERVDE
+154 NDEMAERIDE

-182 FGDKYKDRK
+182 YGEKDRK
-191 KYLTFYKERE
+191 RFLKFYEERE

-214 NFVSDKMTSLTKK
+214 NFVGDKMTSLTKK
-227 LVTELDGC
+227 LVTEPNG
-235 WSFQAIVKD
+235 WSFQVIVKD
-244 KKFPKWKWF
+244 RKFPKWKWF
-253 RPNVSI
+253 RPDVHV

-297 NRGLGRKEWDWHEET
+297 NRGLGRKEWDWHEEGIKA
-312 TRVINNEGYNRDTF
+312 INSPDFDRDTF

-331 CPRFEYSKDW
+331 IPRFEYSKDW

-364 EQSEKTAP
+364 KQSEKTAP
-372 IIDLNKWSE
+372 IIDLNKWIE

-386 HKLQNG
+386 HELQNG
-392 KKIIVRNHFAQIMGS
+392 KKIVVRNHFAQCVGAE
-407 VRGEFSIPREVK
+407 RGAFSISWEVK
-419 SIYCEPPFD
+419 SIYCSPPFD

-435 IHYKNYKEEVVN
+435 IHYKNDKEEVVN
-447 VVNFSKYEYND
+447 VVNFSRYEYDD

-467 TENIYDEEYKA
+467 TKNICDEEYKA
-478 FDVLFVSEDEQPIDD
+478 FDVLFFSKDEQPIDE

-500 KEVID
+500 KEAID
-505 NEIEEINKTS
+505 NQIEEINRTS
-515 IEKR
+515 IEKI

>member
-1 MVRVTIEDKVFEY
+1 MVKVTIEEKVFEY
-14 DDKDATKL
+14 DRNDKN
-22 ALVKTTDTLVQ
+22 TLVLVE
-33 IAQEMVERDISIIE
+33 IAEEMVKRDISIIE
-47 TKRTRDRLQEIE
+47 TKRVRDRELEIE
-59 EETKIHYAT
+59 KETKLHSAT
-68 NDELG
+68 YDELG
-73 LRYIFV
+73 LKSIFV

-90 YRKIGDFY
+90 YRQIRDFY
-98 RAALLKKEMD
+98 RAALLRKEMD
-108 EDPEPSIIEKLSELS
+108 EDPEPSMIENLSELS

-132 TSALCGVDDKTVL
+132 TAALCGLDDKTVL

-154 NDELAERVDE
+154 NDEMAERIDE

-182 FGDKYKDRK
+182 YGEKDRK
-191 KYLTFYKERE
+191 RFLKFYEERE

-207 RFVRVLD
+207 RFVKVLD
-214 NFVSDKMTSLTKK
+214 NFVSEKMTSLTKK
-227 LVTELDGC
+227 LVTEPNG

-244 KKFPKWKWF
+244 RKFPKWKWF
-253 RPNVSI
+253 RPDVHV

-297 NRGLGRKEWDWHEET
+297 NRGLGRKEWDWSEEST
-312 TRVINNEGYNRDTF
+312 KALNSPDFDRDTF

-331 CPRFEYSKDW
+331 IPRFEYSKDW

-364 EQSEKTAP
+364 KQSEKTAP
-372 IIDLNKWSE
+372 IIDLNKWIE

-386 HKLQNG
+386 HELQNG
-392 KKIIVRNHFAQIMGS
+392 KKIVVRNHFAQNVGAE
-407 VRGEFSIPREVK
+407 RGAFSISWEVK
-419 SIYCEPPFD
+419 SIYCSPPFD

-435 IHYKNYKEEVVN
+435 IHYKNDKEEVVN
-447 VVNFSKYEYND
+447 VVNFSRYEYDD
-458 KKNIVTVWL
+458 KRNIVTVWL
-467 TENIYDEEYKA
+467 TENINDEEYKA
-478 FDVLFVSEDEQPIDD
+478 FDVLFISEDEQPIDE

-505 NEIEEINKTS
+505 NQIEEINRTS
-515 IEKR
+515 IENR

>member
-14 DDKDATKL
+14 DDKDANKL
-22 ALVKTTDTLVQ
+22 ALVKTSDTLVQ
-33 IAQEMVERDISIIE
+33 IAEEMVKRDISIIE
-47 TKRTRDRLQEIE
+47 TKRTRDREQEIE
-59 EETKIHYAT
+59 KETKLHSAT
-68 NDELG
+68 YDDLG
-73 LRYIFV
+73 LKYIFV

-90 YRKIGDFY
+90 CRQIRDFY
-98 RAALLKKEMD
+98 RAALLRKEME

-132 TSALCGVDDKTVL
+132 TSALCGVDDNTVL

-182 FGDKYKDRK
+182 FGDKNGRRHWD
-191 KYLTFYKERE
+191 FYEERE

-227 LVTELDGC
+227 LVTEPNG

-253 RPNVSI
+253 RPNVHVES
-259 EAKRI
+259 KRI

-297 NRGLGRKEWDWHEET
+297 NRGLGRKEWDWSEET
-312 TRVINNEGYNRDTF
+312 TKVINNEGYNRDTF

-356 EMLMKKWN
+356 EMLMNKWN
-364 EQSEKTAP
+364 KQSEKTAP

-392 KKIIVRNHFAQIMGS
+392 KKIIVRNYFDPKVFIVKGA
-407 VRGEFSIPREVK
+407 FSSLCEVK
-419 SIYCEPPFD
+419 SIYCCPPFD
-428 DINSSIT
+428 DIDSSIT
-435 IHYKNYKEEVVN
+435 IHYKNDKEDVVN
-447 VVNFSKYEYND
+447 VVNFSKYDYDE

-467 TENIYDEEYKA
+467 TENILDEEYKA
-478 FDVLFVSEDEQPIDD
+478 FDVLFISEDEQPIDE

-500 KEVID
+500 KEAID
-505 NEIEEINKTS
+505 NEIEEINSS